1 MGQIALEVHYLKKW
15 YFFFF
20 NFDSLLQAS
29 LAKKPSNPYISELI
43 LRRTPQKYNG
53 SSHQCSC
60 LFRKYNK
67 QVCLSDGQPD
77 RGLKHT
83 MCTGPGQ
90 VVDPTRL
97 RAGLSQLTLAWAP
110 RPAPVQWWEEEGGLH
125 EGWVVST
132 DKYLMGSCEGEGR
145 YVFLEVCEF
154 YCGFHE

>member
-1 MGQIALEVHYLKKW
+1 MHFERRTAQKLARTTFRVVPNCARGGGGWIK
-15 YFFFF
+15 
-20 NFDSLLQAS
+20 SSSS
-29 LAKKPSNPYISELI
+29 LASEASALAFGQPARFARG
-43 LRRTPQKYNG
+43 LD
-53 SSHQCSC
+53 
-60 LFRKYNK
+60 K

-132 DKYLMGSCEGEGR
+132 DEYLMGSCEGEGR

>member
-1 MGQIALEVHYLKKW
+1 MIFRLRKKT
-15 YFFFF
+15 FSPIFVTLHHTKL
-20 NFDSLLQAS
+20 SQ
-29 LAKKPSNPYISELI
+29 
-43 LRRTPQKYNG
+43 
-53 SSHQCSC
+53 QCSC

-132 DKYLMGSCEGEGR
+132 DEYLMGSCEGEGR

>member
-1 MGQIALEVHYLKKW
+1 MYSFCTLLPNPIKQCTNVPIILV
-15 YFFFF
+15 FS
-20 NFDSLLQAS
+20 FDTIKQ
-29 LAKKPSNPYISELI
+29 
-43 LRRTPQKYNG
+43 
-53 SSHQCSC
+53 QCSC

-132 DKYLMGSCEGEGR
+132 DEYLMGSCEGEGR